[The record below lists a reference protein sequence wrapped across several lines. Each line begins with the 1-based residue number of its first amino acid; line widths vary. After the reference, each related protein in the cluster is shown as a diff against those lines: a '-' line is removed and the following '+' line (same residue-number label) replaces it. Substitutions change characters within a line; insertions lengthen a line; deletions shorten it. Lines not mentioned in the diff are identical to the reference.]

1 MSISSLHRPYSFY
14 NGLSQWMVTL
24 IDFFLTVDTKDI
36 LCQLD
41 CIDNALEFN
50 VVRNDITELFFNG
63 LFTGF
68 RSI

>member
-1 MSISSLHRPYSFY
+1 ME
-14 NGLSQWMVTL
+14 TL
-24 IDFFLTVDTKDI
+24 IDFLTVDTKDI

-63 LFTGF
+63 LFTAF
-68 RSI
+68 CSI

>member
-1 MSISSLHRPYSFY
+1 
-14 NGLSQWMVTL
+14 MVTL
-24 IDFFLTVDTKDI
+24 TDFFLTVDTKDI